1 MQVLYQLDLGQKD
14 IPETI
19 KGTLET
25 DEFHP
30 GTEEFLTQL
39 VEGVIKDKTE
49 MDEII
54 SKFAMGWK
62 IERIAPIDKNIMRL
76 AIYEIKHMKA
86 PASVVINEAV
96 NLAKKFST
104 PEAAKFIN
112 ALIPVDLRPEVKPA
126 IAEAPK
132 AAE

>member
-1 MQVLYQLDLGQKD
+1 MGKRTTARRLAMQVLYQLDLGQKD

-112 ALIPVDLRPEVKPA
+112 GILGKWVENT
-126 IAEAPK
+126 
-132 AAE
+132 

>member
-30 GTEEFLTQL
+30 GTEDFLTQL
-39 VEGVIKDKTE
+39 VDGVVKDKTE
-49 MDEII
+49 LDEII

-62 IERIAPIDKNIMRL
+62 IERIAPIDKNIMRM
-76 AIYEIKHMKA
+76 AIYEIKVMEA

-112 ALIPVDLRPEVKPA
+112 GILGTWIGASDFSPRGK
-126 IAEAPK
+126 
-132 AAE
+132 

>member
-1 MQVLYQLDLGQKD
+1 MGKRTTARRLAMQVLYQLDLGQKD
-14 IPETI
+14 ISETI

-54 SKFAMGWK
+54 SQFAMGWK

-76 AIYEIKHMKA
+76 AIYEIKILKA

-112 ALIPVDLRPEVKPA
+112 GILGKWIEEAL
-126 IAEAPK
+126 
-132 AAE
+132 